1 MKQESV
7 LNPGSTIGIIGGG
20 QLGRMLAIAARQ
32 MDYRTVVLDPDPD
45 CPTGQ
50 VADGQVVDA
59 YSSRDAA
66 RDLARAV
73 DVVTYEFENVD
84 ADSVTAAAELKPV
97 HPSVSVLRVTQHR
110 LHEKNALLK
119 AGVPVA
125 PFRQVESLE
134 GLQAAAG
141 DLGYPV
147 VLKTAM
153 QGYDGKGQ
161 MIITR
166 EEDTELSYTLLSAR
180 GVELIVEQF
189 VPFAMEISTIC
200 ARTIDGQ
207 TATFPPSENI
217 HRNHIL
223 DTSIVPARLP
233 DDVLENARLL
243 ASDIAGQLDV
253 VGLVG
258 VEMFVTKENELLVNE
273 LAPRPHNSGHY
284 TMDGCDVSQFEQLVR
299 VLTGLPIVEPNL
311 HSPTVMV
318 NLLGEVWEDT
328 GGNPDWARAL
338 EMPGV
343 SLHLYGKTEARVGR
357 KMGHLSVVAETVADA
372 LYVATEAR
380 DRAWRRSANF

>member
-1 MKQESV
+1 MERESL

-32 MDYRTVVLDPDPD
+32 MDYKTVVLDPDTG

-50 VADGQVVDA
+50 VADGQIA
-59 YSSRDAA
+59 EPYASRDAS
-66 RDLARAV
+66 RELARLT

-84 ADSVTAAAELKPV
+84 ADSVSAAAELKSV
-97 HPSVSVLRVTQHR
+97 HPSASVLRTTQHR

-119 AGVPVA
+119 AGVSVA
-125 PFRQVESLE
+125 PFRDVQSLE
-134 GLQAAAG
+134 DLQNAAV
-141 DLGYPV
+141 DLGYPM
-147 VLKTAM
+147 VLKTST

-161 MIITR
+161 VIITR
-166 EEDTELSYTLLSAR
+166 EEDIEHSYDLLASR
-180 GVELIVEQF
+180 KTELIVEQF
-189 VPFAMEISTIC
+189 VPFKMEISTIC
-200 ARTIDGQ
+200 ARTADGQ

-223 DTSIVPARLP
+223 DVSIVPPRVP
-233 DDVLENARLL
+233 DAVIENARLL
-243 ASDIAGQLDV
+243 AADIAVQLDV
-253 VGLVG
+253 VGLIS

-284 TMDGCDVSQFEQLVR
+284 TMDGCDTSQFEQLVR
-299 VLTGLPIVEPNL
+299 VLAGMPISDPQL

-328 GGNPDWARAL
+328 DGDPDWARAL

-343 SLHLYGKTEARVGR
+343 SLHLYGKAEARVGR
-357 KMGHLSVVAETVADA
+357 KMGHINVVAETVEDA
-372 LYVATEAR
+372 LYIATEAR
-380 DRAWRRSANF
+380 DRAWRRSR